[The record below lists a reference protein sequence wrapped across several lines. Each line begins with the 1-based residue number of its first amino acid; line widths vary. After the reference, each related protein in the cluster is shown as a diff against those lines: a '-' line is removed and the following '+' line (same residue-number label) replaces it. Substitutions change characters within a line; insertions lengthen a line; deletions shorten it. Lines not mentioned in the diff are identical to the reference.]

1 MTLFLYEKLRAI
13 MLSLL
18 EKVLWS
24 NILEQNSSASKLMQ
38 VDLKN
43 ERACNFSVFY
53 QNFGF
58 LNFFCQKIRFWDSRI
73 NGRKIEGGDL
83 LFTFVL
89 LNRAVPDV
97 ETIYFVSV
105 EQKNCL
111 QKLPGVLV
119 SKKDEVICSANK

>member
-58 LNFFCQKIRFWDSRI
+58 LKFFCWKIRF
-73 NGRKIEGGDL
+73 
-83 LFTFVL
+83 
-89 LNRAVPDV
+89 
-97 ETIYFVSV
+97 
-105 EQKNCL
+105 
-111 QKLPGVLV
+111 
-119 SKKDEVICSANK
+119 